1 MTAAITGYVAG
12 GETVGPAMAR
22 CPTGVFARVCLGRDR
37 LLHLLC
43 DAEDHDNRRKRRN
56 ALASNH
62 ESVACRCERLDGGGL
77 MTCCVSLSGYP
88 QIDFA

>member
-37 LLHLLC
+37 LFTSFAMPKTTTTAGNGGTPSRRIMKASPA
-43 DAEDHDNRRKRRN
+43 DAN
-56 ALASNH
+56 ALTA
-62 ESVACRCERLDGGGL
+62 EV
-77 MTCCVSLSGYP
+77 
-88 QIDFA
+88 